1 MVTRIT
7 EDTHVEAVNKIV
19 MRRGYTRVGEVELHF
34 NRKNSPR
41 GVMVVLIIV
50 KRSVVDA
57 IKVLYALK

>member
-1 MVTRIT
+1 MVTRIP

-34 NRKNSPR
+34 NGKNSPR